1 MNLNNIDK
9 LITKEAKEAYRTLLR
24 FWLYSL
30 PLFFAVLMLLHF
42 TAEMHIYHTLSLAIY
57 IIVTFI
63 FVLGVQ
69 YFLHRR
75 DLSTKMMLIFY
86 VSGITYPLFAPL
98 FVFFI
103 TDVYAPDFAV
113 SIMNHTIPSLF
124 LIMTMATAFSF
135 SFRVAIFGGFISSS
149 LFSVC
154 FFYLQSE
161 YPLGLG
167 ERQQVMGLT
176 YFIEINLYILV
187 TGLLGG
193 LLANQARRMLV
204 KISDAVQEREFVSS
218 VLGEYVSEEV
228 RDKILQEGG
237 LTEEGEEREVTVL
250 FADLRDFTTISE
262 ERNPKEIVSFLNEYF
277 DSMVDIIQRNGGVV
291 DKFIGDAVMAY
302 FGAPIAIDN
311 PQSSAFQAALQ
322 MSRELNRINEIFK
335 RNNYPI
341 IRMEL
346 DSIME
351 MLYWEISEAKKEKII
366 LSLVIR

>member
-176 YFIEINLYILV
+176 YFIEINLYIKEIRKVNDSGKGRPPFDEIL
-187 TGLLGG
+187 
-193 LLANQARRMLV
+193 MF
-204 KISDAVQEREFVSS
+204 K
-218 VLGEYVSEEV
+218 VL
-228 RDKILQEGG
+228 ILQSLHNVSDDRMEFLIQDRLSFMRFLGFQ
-237 LTEEGEEREVTVL
+237 TDKAVFPDAKTIWL
-250 FADLRDFTTISE
+250 FKEQLKEKKIIEKLFYRFNKMISKSGFTLNSGNIVDATIVQV
-262 ERNPKEIVSFLNEYF
+262 PK
-277 DSMVDIIQRNGGVV
+277 QRNSKDENDQIKEGNIPEDWKKSPNKLSQKDTEARWIKKNGVNSYGYKNHILA
-291 DKFIGDAVMAY
+291 DMKTKLIKDY
-302 FGAPIAIDN
+302 NI
-311 PQSSAFQAALQ
+311 SSA
-322 MSRELNRINEIFK
+322 NI
-335 RNNYPI
+335 Y
-341 IRMEL
+341 
-346 DSIME
+346 DG
-351 MLYWEISEAKKEKII
+351 
-366 LSLVIR
+366 